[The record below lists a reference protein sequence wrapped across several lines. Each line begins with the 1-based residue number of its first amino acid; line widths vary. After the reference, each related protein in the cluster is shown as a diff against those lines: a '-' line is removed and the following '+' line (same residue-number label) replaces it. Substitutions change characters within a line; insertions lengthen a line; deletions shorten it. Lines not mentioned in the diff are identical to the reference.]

1 MTKEKTEKAAW
12 AKLAKNNR
20 RKFLRG
26 LSQRLV
32 VVTNKIS
39 FIGHEYAAKDVAAA
53 LDAQTNSAQGTNSV
67 KRRFL
72 DEQGPKYKALQ
83 QHISS
88 CRKWFSKTTS
98 PYLSNGVGLVPT
110 DEYASWS
117 AENIKRRDRFD
128 ELVRDFLSSWDDLTQ
143 GPNIRKN
150 LAGAFDPDR
159 IPELD
164 DIERKISW
172 THTATPLGDTFG
184 SSSSNLISQEL
195 VQVYEK
201 TTQQTVSDYVSSQYS
216 RLAEVFDTLGQQLER
231 RASGI
236 DQNLSGNKSR
246 VNTNRLTDAHN
257 ALRDLAHN
265 NITECPEA
273 DDLFEAGKR
282 LLDSVSNDDPSTTSA
297 VTDNVTQLRA
307 GVQTAKALVN
317 DVNKAKITELE
328 ALQHAFG

>member
-1 MTKEKTEKAAW
+1 MTTEKTAW
-12 AKLAKNNR
+12 AALATNNR
-20 RKFLRG
+20 REFLRG
-26 LSQRLV
+26 LSRRLV

-39 FIGHEYAAKDVAAA
+39 FIGHEYSAKDVAAA
-53 LDAQTNSAQGTNSV
+53 LDAQTKSKAGTNSV

-88 CRKWFSKTTS
+88 CRKWFSETTS
-98 PYLSNGVGLVPT
+98 PFLSGGVGLVPT

-143 GPNIRKN
+143 GPNIRKT
-150 LAGAFDPDR
+150 LAYAFDADR

-184 SSSSNLISQEL
+184 ASDNLISKEL
-195 VQVYEK
+195 VEVYEK
-201 TTQQTVSDYVSSQYS
+201 TTQRTVSDYVSRQYA
-216 RLAEVFDTLGQQLER
+216 RLADVFSTLAEQLER

-236 DQNLSGNKSR
+236 DQGLSGNKNR
-246 VNTNRLTDAHN
+246 VNTKRLTDAHN
-257 ALRDLAHN
+257 ALRDLVSN

-297 VTDNVTQLRA
+297 VTDNVTQLRS